1 MELQVTIKNHYGKD
15 FIYPYCEKAEIFAII
30 TGKRTLTNNDV
41 KWIKTLG
48 YKFKVVQREL

>member
-1 MELQVTIKNHYGKD
+1 MELQVTIRNHYGKD

-30 TGKRTLTNNDV
+30 AGRRTLTENDV

-48 YKFKVVQREL
+48 YTFKVIQREL